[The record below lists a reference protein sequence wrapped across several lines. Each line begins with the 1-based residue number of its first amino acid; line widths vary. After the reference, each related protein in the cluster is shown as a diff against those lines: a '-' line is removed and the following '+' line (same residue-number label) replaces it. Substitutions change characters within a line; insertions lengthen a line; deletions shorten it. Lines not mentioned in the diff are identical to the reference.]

1 LCKDEICE
9 RGWRRRKKV
18 HNDFDADH
26 SLVILDRKP
35 SGDPTFQGL
44 GDEITNHQTSL
55 NQRRQKSKRKN
66 KYKVNPTEAGSGD

>member
-1 LCKDEICE
+1 
-9 RGWRRRKKV
+9 
-18 HNDFDADH
+18 
-26 SLVILDRKP
+26 LVIPDLKP

-55 NQRRQKSKRKN
+55 NQRRQKKKKN